1 MTGGNEILLDD
12 TRIIGQKATEED
24 LDIEV
29 DIWPTMF
36 HDWWLF
42 GSFIPET
49 KQCLKKMSEWI

>member
-12 TRIIGQKATEED
+12 SRAIGNSAAEAGV
-24 LDIEV
+24 DIEV

-42 GSFIPET
+42 GNFIPET